1 MDVPKRE
8 LWQLLLLYQ
17 TDVFVVW
24 VSHSAAPLVATDA
37 GIEKVLQMTEMSI
50 GVSAVAF
57 VSLYSSLEWG
67 RCVHSGNSMRHNLPL
82 VARSRSF
89 VIRPSLR
96 TSYWGID
103 AVVKYSGRGI
113 EVVI

>member
-8 LWQLLLLYQ
+8 LWQLLLLCQ

-24 VSHSAAPLVATDA
+24 VSHSAASLVATDA
-37 GIEKVLQMTEMSI
+37 GIEKALQMTEMSI

-57 VSLYSSLEWG
+57 VSLYSSLEQR
-67 RCVHSGNSMRHNLPL
+67 RCVHSGNSMQHNLQL
-82 VARSRSF
+82 VARSYSF

-96 TSYWGID
+96 TSCGGID
-103 AVVKYSGRGI
+103 VVVKYSGRGI